1 MSLSISGS
9 VYTIQGTVIN
19 KANNQNVAD
28 LHVIVYDKDL
38 LKDDFLGIGVTAP
51 DGSFEVSFD
60 SHAFEIL
67 LDRKPDLYFIIR
79 DAGLE
84 LLSTKSDPIKN
95 SKPNN
100 DPLVFQI
107 DLSND
112 QLRKEINE
120 NPVAGWIGGF
130 SSSVPAF
137 AYPEAD
143 LTRLPM
149 LDNMTQIQKLQRQ
162 QKVLWPEFSWNSKP
176 GEEDATNRCYQMFAP
191 DISRLG
197 YTNYGRVFSIICP
210 QQGTCVTDLGCM
222 NVEVT
227 VTGNRG
233 WVNEETKEI
242 AADMM
247 VEGKIWFSP
256 SAHQLPL
263 VKLLMEHFDK
273 HKLPFPRDKAN
284 AIEIV
289 TYDPKRPGNVIFPL
303 RKGLSTDFAIPDFA
317 KHEGVAWSVANL
329 GVEIG
334 PIVPTGVEKVDKF
347 NQLVLDVF
355 NIGSGN
361 MLKNGNTLTWNVW
374 FTAPE
379 LVNQEEW
386 ANHAEKWRKSIDADH
401 GSPDGPGT
409 KARYYDGRPFHP
421 LQNLVTDIIP
431 EIKKLID

>member
-1 MSLSISGS
+1 MSISISGS
-9 VYTIQGTVIN
+9 VYTVKGTVLN
-19 KANNQNVAD
+19 QANNQAIAD
-28 LHVIVYDKDL
+28 LHVILYDKDL

-51 DGSFEVSFD
+51 DGNFEVQFD
-60 SHAFEIL
+60 SKEFKTF
-67 LDRKPDLYFIIR
+67 LDRKPDLYVIIQ

-84 LLSTKSDPIKN
+84 LLSTKSNPIKN
-95 SKPNN
+95 AEPND
-100 DPLVFQI
+100 DPLVYKV

-112 QLRKEINE
+112 LLRQAINE
-120 NPVAGWIGGF
+120 SAVSGWIGGF
-130 SSSVPAF
+130 EASVSAF
-137 AYPEAD
+137 SYPD
-143 LTRLPM
+143 PNLTGLPM
-149 LDNMTQIQKLQRQ
+149 LDNMTQIQQLQRQ
-162 QKVLWPEFSWNSKP
+162 QKVLWPEFSWNSRP
-176 GEEDATNRCYQMFAP
+176 GEDDATHRCYQMFAP

-197 YTNYGRVFSIICP
+197 YTDYGRVFSIICP

-233 WVNEETKEI
+233 WANEETKEL

-247 VEGKIWFSP
+247 VVGKIWFSP

-284 AIEIV
+284 AIQIV

-303 RKGLSTDFAIPDFA
+303 RKGLSTDFAIPEFA
-317 KHEGVAWSVANL
+317 KHEGVAWTMAHL

-334 PIVPTGVEKVDKF
+334 AVVPTGVEKVDKF

-355 NIGSGN
+355 NVGSGN

-379 LVNQEEW
+379 FVDQQEW
-386 ANHAEKWRKSIDADH
+386 ADHAEKWRKSIDADH
-401 GSPDGPGT
+401 GSPEGPGT
-409 KARYYDGRPFHP
+409 IARYYDGSPFLP
-421 LQNLVTDIIP
+421 LQELVADIIP
-431 EIKKLID
+431 EIKQLL

>member
-9 VYTIQGTVIN
+9 VYTIKGTVL
-19 KANNQNVAD
+19 NQDNDQGVPD
-28 LHVIVYDKDL
+28 LHVIAYDKDL
-38 LKDDFLGIGVTAP
+38 LKDDYLGIGVTAL
-51 DGSFEVSFD
+51 DGSFEIQFD
-60 SHAFEIL
+60 SSEFKTL
-67 LDRKPDLYFIIR
+67 LDRKPDLYFTINDSGR
-79 DAGLE
+79 E
-84 LLSTKSDPIKN
+84 LLSTKDEPIKN
-95 SKPNN
+95 ARPND
-100 DPLVFQI
+100 DPLVFKV
-107 DLSND
+107 DLV
-112 QLRKEINE
+112 I
-120 NPVAGWIGGF
+120 PGWIGGF
-130 SSSVPAF
+130 AASVPEF
-137 AYPEAD
+137 AYPTPD

-149 LDNMTQIQKLQRQ
+149 LDNMTQIKKLTRQ

-176 GEEDATNRCYQMFAP
+176 EDPDNADANRCYQMFAP

-197 YTNYGRVFSIICP
+197 YNDYGRVFSIICP

-233 WVNEETKEI
+233 WVNEKTKEL

-263 VKLLMEHFDK
+263 VKALMEHFDQ

-289 TYDPKRPGNVIFPL
+289 TYDPERPKNVIFPL
-303 RKGLSTDFAIPDFA
+303 RKGLSTDFPIPDFA
-317 KHEGVAWSVANL
+317 KHDSVAWTNAHL
-329 GVEIG
+329 GVQIG

-361 MLKNGNTLTWNVW
+361 MLKNGNVLTWDVW
-374 FTAPE
+374 FTPPQ
-379 LVNQEEW
+379 LVDRQEW
-386 ANHAEKWRKSIDADH
+386 AEHAEKWRKSIDADH
-401 GSPDGPGT
+401 GSPDGNGT
-409 KARYYDGRPFHP
+409 IARYYDGRPFKP
-421 LQNLVTDIIP
+421 LHELFRDIIP
-431 EIKKLID
+431 EIKKIME